1 MIKRDT
7 GDTCRYK
14 VYIVQGTIWGSWE
27 KAGYRDDT
35 GYTIVWDTE
44 DTGYTIVQDIRGFG
58 MYTKDVSVG
67 TGIHNRFTY
76 IIVSLV
82 YKRYV
87 KGCKRVQEYK

>member
-27 KAGYRDDT
+27 KGGYRDDT

-44 DTGYTIVQDIRGFG
+44 DTGYTIVWDTEDTG
-58 MYTKDVSVG
+58 YT
-67 TGIHNRFTY
+67 
-76 IIVSLV
+76 IV
-82 YKRYV
+82 
-87 KGCKRVQEYK
+87 

>member
-44 DTGYTIVQDIRGFG
+44 NTGYTIVWDTEDTGYTIV
-58 MYTKDVSVG
+58 
-67 TGIHNRFTY
+67 
-76 IIVSLV
+76 
-82 YKRYV
+82 
-87 KGCKRVQEYK
+87 